1 MHQGARNLRIWFYL
15 VYFVWCRYMVYDLAV
30 DQTVFVYYIF
40 CRYVVYDLAV
50 DPTGQTLFSCSMDGI
65 YR

>member
-1 MHQGARNLRIWFYL
+1 
-15 VYFVWCRYMVYDLAV
+15 MVYDLAV